1 MITKAERRFL
11 EQWRD
16 QKKGPKWQYYLIFTI
31 AWTVVSFL
39 VIFFLLKL
47 FTGLWETGGPNLIYL
62 LIAISFVIGALST
75 HLTYFTNEKKYH
87 QILSRERKDHVEL
100 KN

>member
-1 MITKAERRFL
+1 MITNSEKRFI

-62 LIAISFVIGALST
+62 LIAISFIIGALAT
-75 HLTYFTNEKKYH
+75 HVVYFTNEKKYH
-87 QILSRERKDHVEL
+87 QILSRERKGHVEL